1 VYRELEW
8 DLPVGVLWTRSAA
21 ETTGAVRVMPDGCI
35 DLLWADGDLFVAG
48 PDTVAHD
55 APARPTYVGVRFHP
69 GWAPGL
75 LGVPAE
81 EVRDAL
87 VPLDALW
94 GAADARQLTDAA
106 AGSPVAA
113 LTAVVRERLHRA
125 GPPDPVVR
133 GLVRALERGHS
144 VAAAAARVALSPR
157 QLQRRSLAA
166 FGYGPKTLAR
176 VLRFGRALDLARA
189 GEPYARVAAAV
200 GYADQA
206 HLAREVRALA
216 GVPLTS
222 LVTGQ
227 P

>member
-1 VYRELEW
+1 
-8 DLPVGVLWTRSAA
+8 
-21 ETTGAVRVMPDGCI
+21 MPDGCI
-35 DLLWADGDLFVAG
+35 DLVWADGDLFVAG

-55 APARPTYVGVRFHP
+55 APAKPAYVGVRFHP

-75 LGVPAE
+75 LGVRAE

-94 GAADARQLTDAA
+94 GAAEARRLTDAA
-106 AGSPVAA
+106 AEAPVAA
-113 LTAVVRERLHRA
+113 LTAAVRRRLDRS

-133 GLVRALERGHS
+133 GLVRALAGGHS
-144 VAAAAARVALSPR
+144 VSAAAARVALSPR
-157 QLQRRSLAA
+157 HLHRRSLAW

-176 VLRFGRALDLARA
+176 VLRFGRALDLARSGRPA
-189 GEPYARVAAAV
+189 ASVAATV

-222 LVTGQ
+222 LLAQ
-227 P
+227 A